1 MAPIAQGQGF
11 MVGKPYS
18 KAYTF
23 FSQTPRKKTQGL
35 FILLCLAASFCL
47 TSSPPVAS
55 PQICSPWDIKCN
67 PQYDPKTTV
76 TQSQAWAIGCKK
88 ADLESL

>member
-23 FSQTPRKKTQGL
+23 FSQKEDSGPFHPSVL
-35 FILLCLAASFCL
+35 SCILLSNLKPSCCK
-47 TSSPPVAS
+47 SSDLFSMGYKVQP
-55 PQICSPWDIKCN
+55 
-67 PQYDPKTTV
+67 TV
-76 TQSQAWAIGCKK
+76 
-88 ADLESL
+88 